1 MIGQT
6 FSHYR
11 VVEKLGGGGMGV
23 VYKAEDTRLGRAV
36 ALKFLPED
44 LAAKPEALE
53 RFQREARAASAL
65 NHPGICTVHDID
77 AHDGH
82 WFIAM
87 ELLEGQTLRE
97 RIGGRPVEL
106 SALLDLGIQ
115 MADALDAAHGKGVVH
130 RDLKPANVWVTPRGQ
145 AKLLDFGLAKLSY
158 RAVSDSSE
166 KPTEAP
172 PELTSAG
179 SVMGTVA
186 YMSPEQVRGEP
197 LDARTDLFSL
207 GIVLYEMATGRQA
220 FFGTTTG
227 VVFEGILNREP
238 PPISELNPG
247 LPHEL
252 ARIVG
257 KALEKDKDVRYQT
270 AKDLEADLKRL
281 RRDTTS
287 GRKAVT
293 TGSVA
298 VSASGGTSAPSV
310 SVATRRAGGPP
321 KLLLAGVA
329 LAAVAGLGALA
340 LRLASAPPPLKIKQ
354 VVQVTSD
361 QAPKGRPL
369 TDGTRLYFGE
379 GVGATLRSVLTQ
391 VAVTGGA
398 TGTIPVPFPAPFLVD
413 ISPDG
418 TELLVLADR
427 QIVGLVSAPSPLWIV
442 PFLGGTPRPVGD
454 LRAGD
459 AAWSP
464 DGRSIA
470 YTVESK
476 LFLAGT
482 DGSNPRQIWTAAGD
496 AYYPAWA
503 PDGGRLRLSVTDP
516 KDQRR
521 SLWEVGASG
530 ADPHPVLPGF
540 DGSACCGRWSPD
552 GRHYVYSARPPAQ
565 SGVAS
570 LAPSGWDLWVLTERR
585 GWLSGGSREPV
596 RLTQGPLSYGVPVW
610 SRDGRRIFAE
620 GSRQSGELVR
630 CKLGSGECATH
641 LGGIDAE
648 GVSFSRDGQWV
659 AWVTPDGGLWRSRA
673 DGTEKLQLSFPP
685 LWAALPEWSPDGK
698 RLCFARLQRGAPTRL
713 MLVSAEGGPAQ
724 EALPG
729 DKGSQLDGA
738 WSPDGR
744 RLAFGRNA
752 TGGPEDREITIQIAD
767 LETGQITRC
776 RARRAS
782 SVPAGHPT
790 GDTSRRYLQTR
801 FACFSTI
808 SRRSTGGR
816 SSRDRM
822 WATRPGRVTARPSSS
837 RRTAVASGTGS
848 PTAAGRSSIR
858 SRACGRSTACSARGL
873 ATRPTTR
880 SWSCGTRASTRSSA
894 WSSNDRPDRLA
905 LPRAREAG
913 RRRDGRRLQGRG
925 RPARAGRG
933 AQVPAARDVR
943 RTRAPSSASS
953 ARRARPRRSTTR
965 TSARSTTSASTR
977 SSTSS

>member
-1 MIGQT
+1 MIGMT

-77 AHDGH
+77 AHEGH

-145 AKLLDFGLAKLSY
+145 AKLLDFGLAKLSHQG
-158 RAVSDSSE
+158 AVSDSSE

-172 PELTSAG
+172 LELTTAG

-186 YMSPEQVRGEP
+186 YMSPEQVRGEA

-220 FFGTTTG
+220 FSGTTTG

-238 PPISELNPG
+238 PAISGVNPG
-247 LPHEL
+247 LPQEL
-252 ARIVG
+252 GRIVA

-287 GRKAVT
+287 GRKTVT
-293 TGSVA
+293 TSSTA
-298 VSASGGTSAPSV
+298 VSQSGGTSTPA
-310 SVATRRAGGPP
+310 VAATTGGPRGRSRLMLAGGT
-321 KLLLAGVA
+321 A
-329 LAAVAGLGALA
+329 AAVVALGALA
-340 LRLASAPPPLKIKQ
+340 LRFASAPSPLRVKH
-354 VVQVTSD
+354 VVQITSD
-361 QAPKGRPL
+361 QASKGRPF
-369 TDGTRLYFGE
+369 TDGTRLYFAE
-379 GVGATLRSVLTQ
+379 GVGTTLRSVLTQ

-398 TGTIPVPFPAPFLVD
+398 TGTISVPFPAPFLVD

-418 TELLVLADR
+418 TELLVLANR
-427 QIVGLVSAPSPLWIV
+427 QIVGLTSAPSPLWIV

-454 LRAGD
+454 IRAGE

-464 DGRSIA
+464 DGRTIA
-470 YTVESK
+470 YTVGAE
-476 LFLAGT
+476 LFLVGT
-482 DGSNPRQIWTAAGD
+482 DGSNPHKIWTAAGVV
-496 AYYPAWA
+496 YYPAWA
-503 PDGGRLRLSVTDP
+503 PEGRRLRLSVIDP
-516 KDQRR
+516 KDGRR
-521 SLWEVGASG
+521 SLWEVESG
-530 ADPHPVLPGF
+530 GGNPHPVLPGF
-540 DGSACCGRWSPD
+540 GGSACCGRWSPD
-552 GRHYVYSARPPAQ
+552 GRHYVYSAAPPAP

-570 LAPSGWDLWVLTERR
+570 LAPSGRDLWVLNESS
-585 GWLSGGSREPV
+585 GWLSAGSTEPV
-596 RLTQGPLSYGVPVW
+596 RLTQGPLSYGVPAW

-630 CKLGSGECATH
+630 CKLGSEECATY

-648 GVSFSRDGQWV
+648 GVSFTRDGQWV

-673 DGTEKLQLSFPP
+673 DGTEKLQLTFPP
-685 LWAALPEWSPDGK
+685 VWAALPQWSPDG
-698 RLCFARLQRGAPTRL
+698 RRICFARLEAAAPTRL
-713 MLVSAEGGPAQ
+713 MLVSADGGPTQ
-724 EALPG
+724 EAMPR
-729 DKGSQLDGA
+729 DKGSQVDGD

-744 RLAFGRNA
+744 RLAFGRL
-752 TGGPEDREITIQIAD
+752 TSGGPQDDDITIQIAD
-767 LETGQITRC
+767 LETSQITAVPGSKGLFSPRWSPDGRHLAALWHDSLRLLIYDFATQRWRPLVERTYVGYPAWARDSASVFVTEEGR
-776 RARRAS
+776 RAR
-782 SVPAGHPT
+782 
-790 GDTSRRYLQTR
+790 Y
-801 FACFSTI
+801 
-808 SRRSTGGR
+808 
-816 SSRDRM
+816 
-822 WATRPGRVTARPSSS
+822 RVS
-837 RRTAVASGTGS
+837 
-848 PTAAGRSSIR
+848 
-858 SRACGRSTACSARGL
+858 
-873 ATRPTTR
+873 
-880 SWSCGTRASTRSSA
+880 
-894 WSSNDRPDRLA
+894 
-905 LPRAREAG
+905 
-913 RRRDGRRLQGRG
+913 DGRREVVHSFGGLRQINRLLGPWVG
-925 RPARAGRG
+925 
-933 AQVPAARDVR
+933 
-943 RTRAPSSASS
+943 RAPDDSILAL
-953 ARRARPRRSTTR
+953 RD
-965 TSARSTTSASTR
+965 TSIDEIFALELE
-977 SSTSS
+977 